1 MFRSDNKGVADAF
14 VSRVAMLA
22 TLLLFNLL
30 LNACALDP
38 GLSDP
43 PPSAGIDVTLTM
55 INEIGGATALLNA
68 GGERQQLG
76 YAAAV
81 AAASGYVFVI
91 DSSVPGLLRLD
102 AARGESHLLH
112 GLEDANTAGLYVTTD
127 LIIYVVDR
135 PNRAVLELS
144 DSGWERR
151 RFSDTKMIPAP
162 ADVTHTNWGATVLIA
177 DELTQRLVMF
187 DSLTS
192 PTGVFTSTLSPVT
205 VAASITAIAATD
217 DSVFV
222 LDAASR
228 EVTQLDLYG
237 RVVGT
242 YGEDSLLAPVAMTVD
257 KCRRV
262 FVADGHPDGLLV
274 TSPDSLGDSSR
285 AAIPQEITP
294 AVTDL
299 WIDGNQLYVAAGA
312 FGVYVLAIEPACM
325 GL

>member
-1 MFRSDNKGVADAF
+1 
-14 VSRVAMLA
+14 
-22 TLLLFNLL
+22 
-30 LNACALDP
+30 
-38 GLSDP
+38 
-43 PPSAGIDVTLTM
+43 
-55 INEIGGATALLNA
+55 
-68 GGERQQLG
+68 
-76 YAAAV
+76 
-81 AAASGYVFVI
+81 
-91 DSSVPGLLRLD
+91 
-102 AARGESHLLH
+102 
-112 GLEDANTAGLYVTTD
+112 
-127 LIIYVVDR
+127 
-135 PNRAVLELS
+135 
-144 DSGWERR
+144 
-151 RFSDTKMIPAP
+151 
-162 ADVTHTNWGATVLIA
+162 
-177 DELTQRLVMF
+177 MF

-217 DSVFV
+217 DSVFI